1 MQHPL
6 RWHCHDLSAH
16 VRPDDVVGHVAVII
30 DVLRASTTMT
40 TALAHGAAGVRPML
54 TVEQARAA
62 AGPGVLLGGERGCVR
77 IPGFDLGNSPLDY
90 VPDVVAGRRVVIT
103 TTNGTAAL
111 ERCRAAREVLVGA
124 MVNRSAVA
132 CAVRVLAGRCGSRH
146 VHLVCAGTDGA
157 VSGDDVLTAG
167 AILDAAAA
175 DPAAVGDELDA
186 PARAAL
192 ESFRA
197 LCARGGLVE
206 EMIDEVFRHS
216 PGGVNLVALGMAA
229 DLAAAA
235 AIDSLTLV
243 PRLDHATGWL
253 HAFPAHQPATEP
265 A

>member
-1 MQHPL
+1 MLHPL
-6 RWHCHDLSAH
+6 RWHCHDLATNLPPGNVANS
-16 VRPDDVVGHVAVII
+16 VAVVI

-40 TALAHGAAGVRPML
+40 TALAHGAAGVRPTL
-54 TVEQARAA
+54 SVEQARAA

-132 CAVRVLAGRCGSRH
+132 AAVRALAVRCGSRD
-146 VHLVCAGTDGA
+146 VHLVCAGTDGE

-175 DPAAVGDELDA
+175 DPAGVGDGFDS

-192 ESFRA
+192 ESFRT
-197 LCARGGLVE
+197 LCARGGSVE
-206 EMIDEVFRHS
+206 GMIEEVFRHS
-216 PGGVNLVALGMAA
+216 PGGVNLVALGMVA

-253 HAFPAHQPATEP
+253 HAFPARQPAP